1 MNKRISGTK
10 EWSNHSVNCVQGCE
24 HNCLYCYA
32 RYNAINRWQTVK
44 PNEWTNEK
52 ILEKQVNKS
61 RGLKKG
67 VTMFPTTHDI
77 TPNTLDACMTVMYK
91 LLKAGNQL
99 LIVSKP
105 HIECVVRMCEEFE
118 EYKDQILF
126 RFTIGGKSEEVL
138 SYWEPNAPCYGERL
152 ACLKLAYLAGY
163 KTSVSCEP
171 LLEYTRI
178 EEMVKDF
185 EPYVTDAIW
194 IGKLNHIR
202 ERVDTKGLT
211 GISAMYAYQVIY
223 DIEENQTDEMIFL
236 LYDKLKD
243 NPKIKWKESYKEVI
257 DIDSPN
263 KEGMDI

>member
-32 RYNAINRWQTVK
+32 RYNAINRWKTVE
-44 PNEWTNEK
+44 PNKWKNEK
-52 ILEKQVNKS
+52 ILEKQVNKF
-61 RGLKKG
+61 RGSKKG

-77 TPNTLDACMTVMYK
+77 TPNTLDPCMTVMHK

-126 RFTIGGKSEEVL
+126 RFTIGAKSENVL

-152 ACLKLAYLAGY
+152 ACLKLAYLTGY

-194 IGKLNHIR
+194 IGKLNSSR
-202 ERVDTKGLT
+202 ER
-211 GISAMYAYQVIY
+211 
-223 DIEENQTDEMIFL
+223 IEINSIDKENAVQIIENNQTDEMVL
-236 LYDKLKD
+236 DLYDKLKD

-257 DIDSPN
+257 GIDNPN
-263 KEGMDI
+263 KEGMDV